1 MNANALRRIGAA
13 ILSVSAL
20 LALAPGLASAQQSKS
35 AKPLPVPV
43 TGSFTL
49 GGATQALEN
58 AVFVIEKFAEQDG
71 KLVAVGELK
80 EAGNPAAAGLPL
92 TLPVK
97 DPPSGSCQVLDLV
110 LGPLHLDL
118 LGLVIDLNQ
127 VNLDITAQSG
137 QGNLLGN
144 LLCAVTNLL
153 DGAGAAGANTGAIA
167 NLLNNILA
175 LL

>member
-1 MNANALRRIGAA
+1 MKRNALRRMSAVA
-13 ILSVSAL
+13 LSIYAL
-20 LALAPGLASAQQSKS
+20 VALAPAMAFAQQSKN
-35 AKPLPVPV
+35 AKPLPVPI

-49 GGATQALEN
+49 GGVTQPLTN
-58 AVFVIEKFAEQDG
+58 AVFVIEKFANENGQ
-71 KLVAVGELK
+71 LVAVGELK
-80 EAGNPAAAGLPL
+80 DATNLAAPGLPL
-92 TLPVK
+92 TLPVV

-127 VNLDITAQSG
+127 VNLDITAQQG

-153 DGAGAAGANTGAIA
+153 NGTGSGGANTNAIA